1 LSRKIDYY
9 STSSFGKKEV
19 YHQEDDHHL
28 SRKNN
33 VPSDVRER
41 GEQVNF
47 ERLDKSK
54 DESSNVFSSHEKR
67 TYATV
72 ASTI

>member
-9 STSSFGKKEV
+9 SASSFGKKEV

-28 SRKNN
+28 SRKN